1 MSLVLMPSDQ
11 HFPHIPDGHT
21 PIMPG
26 QQGYR
31 GYHPNQAQLGQTP
44 DSAGHDHYGL
54 MSNLTTSTPHHEGHA
69 GYQYMGNYA
78 PLIHQSSN
86 SQPFGSSAD
95 VNTNLTSTANA
106 YPVADHASAFTP
118 SNRSTNS
125 HTTPTIS
132 PSQTQFDANDA
143 TQFYEDTDVKGRHDS
158 LYPKEEAASPM
169 TTPPPGRRRP
179 RYQYAEPGSARAI
192 YLEKNR
198 KAASKCRTK
207 QKQEQEQLV
216 ETSREAERRNRVL
229 KAELNLLEQERRQWL
244 ELANSHM
251 NCPDQRIAIY
261 LQYQADKLGS
271 RRQPGLSQQN

>member
-1 MSLVLMPSDQ
+1 MSLILMPSDQ
-11 HFPHIPDGHT
+11 HYPHIPDGHT

-26 QQGYR
+26 QPGYR
-31 GYHPNQAQLGQTP
+31 VYLPNQAQLGQTP

-54 MSNLTTSTPHHEGHA
+54 ISHLTTSTPHHEGHA
-69 GYQYMGNYA
+69 GYQ
-78 PLIHQSSN
+78 
-86 SQPFGSSAD
+86 PFGSSAD
-95 VNTNLTSTANA
+95 ANANSTSTANA
-106 YPVADHASAFTP
+106 YPIADHASAFTP

-143 TQFYEDTDVKGRHDS
+143 TQFYEDTDAKGRHDS

-169 TTPPPGRRRP
+169 TTPPSGRRRP
-179 RYQYAEPGSARAI
+179 RNQYAEPGSARAI

-229 KAELNLLEQERRQWL
+229 KAELNLLEQERRQ
-244 ELANSHM
+244 
-251 NCPDQRIAIY
+251 
-261 LQYQADKLGS
+261 
-271 RRQPGLSQQN
+271 PGPSQQN